1 MSALVMALAFV
12 ACEKDEDPVVQDLK
26 VSKDAIEVVIDG
38 EAVVIDITGGVAPY
52 EATVAEIAE
61 EATYNVTAKAEGDKV
76 TITAVAKEE
85 PAPEA
90 RETEGDETPEPVVVD
105 VTVTDKAGTKVV
117 VKVTV
122 EEAEVTPE
130 A

>member
-76 TITAVAKEE
+76 TITAVPKEE
-85 PAPEA
+85 PAPQA
-90 RETEGDETPEPVVVD
+90 EGDETPEPVVVD